1 MTAALALVILLA
13 GEAPESPDAAQ
24 FPDYVRIRPGV
35 AVAGQPTAE
44 GLARL
49 KALGFR
55 SVVDLRR
62 EDEAGRAEEKAA
74 VEAAGLRYLH
84 VPVSAGTLSRNDVN
98 AVARVLD
105 DSEAGPV
112 LLHCATGNRAGGLW
126 ALAEA
131 ARGVP
136 LEEAIADGRKAG
148 LKSESMVEA
157 VRRVAAEAASS
168 PASSP
173 TP

>member
-1 MTAALALVILLA
+1 MSAALAVVLLLA
-13 GEAPESPDAAQ
+13 GEAPESPDAAH

-44 GLARL
+44 GLAQL

-74 VEAAGLRYLH
+74 VEAAGLRYLN
-84 VPVSAGTLSRNDVN
+84 VPVSPATLSREDVE
-98 AVARVLD
+98 AVARLLD
-105 DSEAGPV
+105 DAEAGPV
-112 LLHCATGNRAGGLW
+112 LLHCATGNRAGGVW

-131 ARGVP
+131 ARGIP
-136 LEEAIADGRKAG
+136 LEDAIADGRKAG
-148 LKSESMVEA
+148 LKSESMLEA
-157 VRRVAAEAASS
+157 VRRVAGEAPSS
-168 PASSP
+168 APAP
-173 TP
+173 